1 MILKAHLIIMDF
13 LNLRMPGMLD
23 DVITYV
29 SLERNGEHYELA
41 SFDNCIEQYQNG
53 ENPSIGV
60 ANLDPKVTL
69 PGLIVYQL
77 I

>member
-1 MILKAHLIIMDF
+1 MDF

-23 DVITYV
+23 DVTTLI
-29 SLERNGEHYELA
+29 SLERNGEHCGLT
-41 SFDNCIEQYQNG
+41 SLDKCIEQHRNG

-60 ANLDPKVTL
+60 ANVDPKVTL

>member
-1 MILKAHLIIMDF
+1 
-13 LNLRMPGMLD
+13 MLD
-23 DVITYV
+23 DVTTFI
-29 SLERNGEHYELA
+29 SLERNGEHFGL
-41 SFDNCIEQYQNG
+41 SLLNKCIEQYRNG

>member
-23 DVITYV
+23 EVRTYI
-29 SLERNGEHYELA
+29 SLERNGET
-41 SFDNCIEQYQNG
+41 
-53 ENPSIGV
+53 PSIGV

-69 PGLIVYQL
+69 PGLIVF
-77 I
+77 